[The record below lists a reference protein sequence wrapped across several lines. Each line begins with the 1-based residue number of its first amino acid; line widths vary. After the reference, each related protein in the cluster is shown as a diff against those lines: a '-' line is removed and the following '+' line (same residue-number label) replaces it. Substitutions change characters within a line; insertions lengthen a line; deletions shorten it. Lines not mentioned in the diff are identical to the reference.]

1 MWKMVKSLDKK
12 WKELLFS
19 ASGLGPNFMM
29 VLMGAYY
36 TDALNPVALG
46 GGDTFQA
53 IMAGTC
59 FIVPALFPILYAIGK
74 IFDGII
80 DIPFA
85 HITDT
90 LTTKF
95 GRRRPPILVSFIPMV
110 LSYAMCWIPIGGAEN
125 TMLNTIWVM
134 FWCFVFFAAYTMC
147 LICFYGSL
155 STTCTDEPQR
165 MRVSGYKSFFDTIN
179 YCIVYALVPLLLDV
193 FKMHI
198 DKFALTCLPIMCTI
212 LIPVFMIKEG
222 EKYGHPEG
230 PALDSKKVPVFKSVK
245 LVLGSPVYKRWLI
258 VECLTVAVLQLFLV
272 SMNAMM
278 IGSLGF
284 NGLQMALCN
293 TAAFAP
299 VPIMLYLFNKLKQK
313 KGTRFAYQTCLG
325 AFAIGMLAFFV
336 DSKFVMGENNV
347 PAQMVVAIVGG
358 VIASWAIGTFFM
370 MPYMAASSVSTVE
383 RKIYGINH
391 SAMYFAGEALC
402 TSIVGALAG
411 SLVYENIK
419 MLFISKAA
427 KGIVYAGNYALAAE
441 KFGVAENQ
449 VFNLG
454 TLMVPFLVTFF
465 CTIGIFAA
473 RKIPKDFTEAC
484 IAQEFK
490 KYDPS
495 VDISAIVNDNADK
508 QEKGEYVFVQIVL
521 TILSACVF
529 GFIWPVFLFGS
540 VRDICGRF
548 RRLPRWLLSCLVP
561 FGSIFVMLKL
571 NKALHAVAKEK
582 GVKLRG
588 SSLLYIITGIILPIL
603 PLNIIG
609 LSVMQSDVNRIYNA

>member
-1 MWKMVKSLDKK
+1 
-12 WKELLFS
+12 
-19 ASGLGPNFMM
+19 
-29 VLMGAYY
+29 
-36 TDALNPVALG
+36 
-46 GGDTFQA
+46 
-53 IMAGTC
+53 
-59 FIVPALFPILYAIGK
+59 
-74 IFDGII
+74 
-80 DIPFA
+80 
-85 HITDT
+85 
-90 LTTKF
+90 
-95 GRRRPPILVSFIPMV
+95 
-110 LSYAMCWIPIGGAEN
+110 
-125 TMLNTIWVM
+125 
-134 FWCFVFFAAYTMC
+134 
-147 LICFYGSL
+147 
-155 STTCTDEPQR
+155 
-165 MRVSGYKSFFDTIN
+165 
-179 YCIVYALVPLLLDV
+179 
-193 FKMHI
+193 
-198 DKFALTCLPIMCTI
+198 
-212 LIPVFMIKEG
+212 
-222 EKYGHPEG
+222 
-230 PALDSKKVPVFKSVK
+230 
-245 LVLGSPVYKRWLI
+245 
-258 VECLTVAVLQLFLV
+258 
-272 SMNAMM
+272 
-278 IGSLGF
+278 
-284 NGLQMALCN
+284 
-293 TAAFAP
+293 
-299 VPIMLYLFNKLKQK
+299 
-313 KGTRFAYQTCLG
+313 
-325 AFAIGMLAFFV
+325 
-336 DSKFVMGENNV
+336 
-347 PAQMVVAIVGG
+347 
-358 VIASWAIGTFFM
+358 M

-441 KFGVAENQ
+441 KFGVSENQ

-561 FGSIFVMLKL
+561 FGSIFVMVKL